1 VSAVTLDRPAAAKVE
16 RPRNKIRGR
25 VGDRFL
31 LGYTWLVILWL
42 MTPIVVMI
50 VFSFN
55 ATKGRYNTTWQG
67 FTLRWYTI
75 KGLTAVPDLS
85 KALLYSLGIAVAAT
99 IGAVLLGTGIGIAL
113 GKYRFRG
120 QALLN
125 LVMFACIA
133 APEIVQGTSL
143 QSLFITTN
151 IPLGVLT
158 IIIGH
163 IMFSLA
169 FVAVVV
175 RARVLTL
182 DPAIEE
188 AAKDL
193 GASAMTTFRRVTL
206 PMIFPAVLSGA
217 LLTFALSIDD
227 YVVTTFVS
235 GPITTFPL
243 WIYGAS
249 KLGVPP
255 QVYVMG
261 TLIFT
266 FGVLLAGTNLFVSR
280 RRAAR

>member
-1 VSAVTLDRPAAAKVE
+1 MTATTLDRPRTAAPPRA
-16 RPRNKIRGR
+16 RNKPR
-25 VGDRFL
+25 VRTGDRLL

-67 FTLRWYTI
+67 FTLKWYTI
-75 KGLTAVPDLS
+75 KGLTAVPELS
-85 KALLYSLGIAVAAT
+85 KALVYSLGIAVVAT
-99 IGAVLLGTGIGIAL
+99 IGAVLLGTGLGVAL

-120 QALLN
+120 QAVLN
-125 LVMFACIA
+125 LVMFACIS

-143 QSLFITTN
+143 QSLFITAN
-151 IPLGVLT
+151 FPLGVIT
-158 IIIGH
+158 IMIGH

-169 FVAVVV
+169 FVAIVV

-193 GASAMTTFRRVTL
+193 GASALTTFRRITL

-227 YVVTTFVS
+227 YVVTNFVS

-243 WIYGAS
+243 WVYGAS

-266 FGVLLAGTNLFVSR
+266 FGVLLAATNLIMSR

>member
-1 VSAVTLDRPAAAKVE
+1 MTATQEHRPLL
-16 RPRNKIRGR
+16 RRLR
-25 VGDRFL
+25 V
-31 LGYTWLVILWL
+31 V
-42 MTPIVVMI
+42 
-50 VFSFN
+50 
-55 ATKGRYNTTWQG
+55 
-67 FTLRWYTI
+67 
-75 KGLTAVPDLS
+75 
-85 KALLYSLGIAVAAT
+85 GIAVVAT
-99 IGAVLLGTGIGIAL
+99 IGAVLIGTGIGIAL

-143 QSLFITTN
+143 QSLFITAN
-151 IPLGVLT
+151 LPLGVVS

-175 RARVLTL
+175 RSRVLTL

-193 GASAMTTFRRVTL
+193 GASAWTTFRRVTL

-227 YVVTTFVS
+227 YVVTNFVS
-235 GPITTFPL
+235 GSVTTFPM

-266 FGVLLAGTNLFVSR
+266 FGVLIAGTNLAISR